1 MNSIP
6 RPLPVPATSPIPF
19 ARRLTVAGAALLLSA
34 CANFSGIHSNARLAA
49 PEQYASAASLPTQAG
64 AWPQQSWVGEIG
76 GPALQALVDEALAA
90 NPDMQ
95 NAAARIASAR
105 AAARAVA
112 ANALPTVGASFS
124 STYQRYSENG
134 IFPPPLAGSY
144 QTDNELTLNFSY
156 DFDFWDKHGAQLRTA
171 LALDKAATAEH
182 ASARLML
189 TTAIVRTWLQLGRQ
203 QAQLQLAEQQFEV
216 REKLDR
222 LTQQRIAAGLDSRGE
237 RQQTQLQ
244 LAGLRADRSQW
255 QEAIA
260 LSRNQL
266 AALLGQG
273 PDRGRSIAAPEVPT
287 EGAGALPDQLP
298 LMLLGR
304 RPDIVAARWRV
315 EAAQGDIDVA
325 KTQFYPN
332 VNLMAFTGLS
342 SLGIS
347 NLLKAGSLVAGVG
360 PAIRLPVFEGGTLR
374 AQLQGRVAAYD
385 SAVALYNQTLTE
397 ALHQVADQVQS
408 LRAAASQSRERQRA
422 TEAAHNMLLL
432 AQQRQ
437 RVGTTNTLQVLASES
452 AWLSQ
457 RQLALEAQ
465 ARQADLRI
473 GLIKALGGGFD
484 ATREDLAVPAALP
497 QDAANSR
504 SPNS

>member
-1 MNSIP
+1 M
-6 RPLPVPATSPIPF
+6 
-19 ARRLTVAGAALLLSA
+19 RLAVAGATLLLSA
-34 CANFSGIHSNARLAA
+34 CASFNGIHSNARLAA
-49 PEQYASAASLPTQAG
+49 PDHYASAQSLPAQAG
-64 AWPQQSWVGEIG
+64 TWPQQSWVGEIG

-90 NPDMQ
+90 NPDLQ
-95 NAAARIASAR
+95 SAAARIASAR
-105 AAARAVA
+105 ANARAVA
-112 ANALPTVGASFS
+112 AGALPTVGASFN

-134 IFPPPLAGSY
+134 LIPPPLAGTY
-144 QTDNELTLNFSY
+144 QSDNELALNFSY
-156 DFDFWDKHGAQLRTA
+156 DLDFWDRHGAQLRAA
-171 LALDKAATAEH
+171 LALNKAATAEQ
-182 ASARLML
+182 ASAHLML
-189 TTAIVRTWLQLGRQ
+189 TTSIVRTWLQLGRQ
-203 QAQLQLAEQQFEV
+203 HAQFQLAEQQFQV

-244 LAGLRADRSQW
+244 LAALRADRAQW
-255 QEAIA
+255 QEAMA

-273 PDRGRSIAAPEVPT
+273 PDRGRSIAAPELPAP
-287 EGAGALPDQLP
+287 GASALPDQLP

-332 VNLMAFTGLS
+332 INLAAFAGLS
-342 SLGIS
+342 SLGLS
-347 NLLKAGSLVAGVG
+347 NLLHGGSMVAGVG

-385 SAVALYNQTLTE
+385 NAVALYNQTLTE

-408 LRAAASQSRERQRA
+408 LRAAASQSRERQLA
-422 TEAAHNMLLL
+422 SEAAHNTLML
-432 AQQRQ
+432 AEQRQ
-437 RVGTTNTLQVLASES
+437 RVGTANTLQVLASES

-457 RQLALEAQ
+457 RQLALDAQ

-473 GLIKALGGGFD
+473 ALIKALGGGFD
-484 ATREDLAVPAALP
+484 AAREDLAAPAAARM
-497 QDAANSR
+497 DVSDSR
-504 SPNS
+504 RSNP